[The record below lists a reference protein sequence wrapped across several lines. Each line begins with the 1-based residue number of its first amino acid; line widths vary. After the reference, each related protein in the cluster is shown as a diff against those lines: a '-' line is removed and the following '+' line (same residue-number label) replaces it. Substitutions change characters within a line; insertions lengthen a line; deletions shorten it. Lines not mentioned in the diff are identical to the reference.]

1 MSCCPVGSWP
11 GLWFYCFSQSMITF
25 SLFEIIQVFA
35 VVYIC
40 ILSHLC
46 TVCCCPCSCL
56 TVTNSFCHCCRTFP
70 IRGFQIYDGP
80 VQLTQSTF
88 RGFMPRLERYTSAV
102 GFSLKN
108 TWQLT
113 PRNNLSHLS
122 FQSTVSGFKNDVVLT
137 LQNTAFQW
145 L

>member
-1 MSCCPVGSWP
+1 MLLITSTFCPI
-11 GLWFYCFSQSMITF
+11 Y
-25 SLFEIIQVFA
+25 
-35 VVYIC
+35 
-40 ILSHLC
+40 
-46 TVCCCPCSCL
+46 VCCCPCSCL
-56 TVTNSFCHCCRTFP
+56 TMTNSFCHRCRTFP

-122 FQSTVSGFKNDVVLT
+122 FQSTVSQCVVLKMICFIVVEYSVSVVINDLLGET
-137 LQNTAFQW
+137 LDGFHLLHFVLIGN
-145 L
+145 